1 MSPSTPTGVRARCRA
16 ASLLLDTPTLA
27 AVAALGLGAAVIGG
41 MGGFGTGIILTAAL
55 TPLIGVKAVV
65 PVLAVA
71 GVIINAGRFWFYR
84 ASLDRRA
91 LARVL
96 AASLPFLVLGTWI
109 YTALDARSLGTV
121 LGLVVMASVPV
132 RRFLHSRKIV
142 LGKTGIV
149 AGAGVFGLA
158 SGVATGTGV
167 ILVSLLLGAGLTG
180 PAVLA
185 TDALVTIALDLCKA
199 ALFQRFDLLDAATFY
214 TGVVIGV
221 ATIPGSAAA
230 AWLVSRLHAHL
241 HILFMEALI
250 LVGGA
255 FMLWHSWK

>member
-1 MSPSTPTGVRARCRA
+1 
-16 ASLLLDTPTLA
+16 LLLDAPTLA
-27 AVAALGLGAAVIGG
+27 AVAALAVAAAVVGG

-55 TPLIGVKAVV
+55 VPVIGVKALV

-84 ASLDRRA
+84 ASLDRHTLRI
-91 LARVL
+91 VL

-109 YTALDARSLGTV
+109 YSVLDARSLGTV
-121 LGLVVMASVPV
+121 LGLAVIASIPL
-132 RRFLHSRKIV
+132 RRILRRKAVV
-142 LGKTGIV
+142 LGTAGLA

-167 ILVSLLLGAGLTG
+167 ILVSLLLGAGLAG

-185 TDALVTIALDLCKA
+185 TDALATIALDLCKA
-199 ALFQRFDLLDAATFY
+199 LLFQRFDLLDGESFF

-221 ATIPGSAAA
+221 ATIPGSALA
-230 AWLVSRLHAHL
+230 AWLVQRLGARLHV
-241 HILFMEALI
+241 LFMEALI
-250 LVGGA
+250 LVGGG
-255 FMLWHSWK
+255 FMLWHSWA